1 MTLSN
6 RISRLE
12 ALAQELQP
20 RAENI
25 CLAAKVLEDNPEF
38 RQRFARIMKV
48 IDRRARELG
57 IEPPK
62 DRQAKIDMILQVLC
76 SDRSLAERALP
87 VFAEARKLAD
97 AARSPRGRGKG
108 EAQKKAAKARP

>member
-1 MTLSN
+1 MNLSS
-6 RISRLE
+6 RLSRLE

-20 RAENI
+20 RAESI
-25 CLAAKVLEDNPEF
+25 HLAAKVVKDNPEF
-38 RQRFARIMKV
+38 TKRFTRVMEEIN
-48 IDRRARELG
+48 RRARELG